1 MRYINIDL
9 MRNLNRSDQN
19 QSDQSVDPIGD
30 DMMWRAVVMMVIVV
44 TMICYRSNTRMW
56 NTLQDNTFIASKL
69 EKKTGL
75 ENYETKKELNLYT

>member
-1 MRYINIDL
+1 

-19 QSDQSVDPIGD
+19 QSDQGVDPIGD
-30 DMMWRAVVMMVIVV
+30 DMMWRAIVMMVIVV

-75 ENYETKKELNLYT
+75 ESYETKKELNLYT